1 MTRSYFQKSCLLVT
15 ITALAAIATTVAGAY
30 DCSEIRVEGNTYNI
44 DALKSITYTVTGKS
58 KVVKPSTI
66 REDYHLNPCQPID
79 IPEGKESE
87 NCEKGTW
94 VCKDTKLIT
103 EQDKE
108 SKETQ
113 LFLQQIAGS
122 APADESTKTPARDVD
137 PLAVKADKLEDVKD
151 LPWTL
156 TLHGGA
162 IDSRNQSAVI
172 TFICDKSATDVKVA
186 PTFTSYVDGV
196 ASFTWKTEHA
206 CPIHTELPTAPG
218 MSGFSVFMTVL
229 FVFAVIYVVLGAVY
243 NHQVYGAKGLD
254 LLPNLDFWRDFPGL
268 VVDVVRHVWDSVTG
282 RATSSR
288 GYVSV

>member
-1 MTRSYFQKSCLLVT
+1 MTRSYFQKSRLLVT
-15 ITALAAIATTVAGAY
+15 IIALATIATTVAGAY
-30 DCSEIRVEGNTYNI
+30 DCAEIRVEGNTYNI
-44 DALKSITYTVTGKS
+44 AALKPITYIVTGKP
-58 KVVKPSTI
+58 KLVTPSTI

-79 IPEGKESE
+79 VPEGKEKE

-103 EQDKE
+103 EDKE
-108 SKETQ
+108 TKETL
-113 LFLQQIAGS
+113 LFLHQIAGS
-122 APADESTKTPARDVD
+122 APADDTTKTPARDVN
-137 PLAVKADKLEDVKD
+137 PLAIKADKLEDVKD
-151 LPWTL
+151 LPWNL
-156 TLHGGA
+156 TLHGGV
-162 IDSRNQSAVI
+162 IDNRNQSAVI
-172 TFICDKSATDVKVA
+172 TFICDRSATDVKVA

-218 MSGFSVFMTVL
+218 MSGFSIFLTVL
-229 FVFAVIYVVLGAVY
+229 VVFAVIYVVLGAIY